1 MSKPVKQLLFI
12 FIFALLFST
21 ESRPLYASTSEKY
34 FMEAK
39 QTSDLND
46 KIRFLSMAL
55 KLKGDF
61 SEALILRAECH
72 FQNND
77 PGAAE
82 KDLEAFE
89 ALGKITARSI
99 VLRGNMAHR
108 NGLLDKAEEFFEKAL
123 QTDPKYPEAHFRI
136 AHLFISLGQLK
147 SNPSYYEKALKHFIA
162 VPKGT
167 PFYQFSLI
175 QQAKCQEYFQKYE
188 EAEKAY
194 QSLTSEDATNSV
206 FFFNL
211 GRLQYIN
218 NRFEESF
225 KNLDKACDLT
235 FSEKSYTLFYPLFRY
250 AVTVMKSKNS
260 ESAQY
265 QLNRFLDSLPNAPE
279 GLLFQNKLSV
289 EDFKKTVFDNERF
302 NALPPGRQK
311 LLRIESTC
319 LKGYY
324 FLMQKETKLALEA
337 FREAATLLSFGSDL
351 ASLARFEAERL
362 TLEEEVQ

>member
-1 MSKPVKQLLFI
+1 MKQLFFVFI
-12 FIFALLFST
+12 FSLLFSL
-21 ESRPLYASTSEKY
+21 ESFPLYASTAEKY
-34 FMEAK
+34 YLESQ
-39 QTSDLND
+39 QTEDLNE

-55 KLKGDF
+55 KLKADF
-61 SEALILRAECH
+61 PEALILRGECH

-82 KDLEAFE
+82 KDLEAYE
-89 ALGKITARSI
+89 ALGKISARST
-99 VLRGNMAHR
+99 VLRGNMAQR
-108 NGLLDKAEEFFEKAL
+108 NGLLDKAEQFFGRAL
-123 QTDPKYPEAHFRI
+123 EIDPKYPEAHFRI

-147 SNPSYYEKALKHFIA
+147 ENSSYYEKALTHFIS
-162 VPKGT
+162 VPKES

-194 QSLTSEDATNSV
+194 QNLTNEDETNSV

-218 NRFEESF
+218 NRFEEALG
-225 KNLDKACDLT
+225 NLDKACNLT

-250 AVTVMKSKNS
+250 AVTVMKSANL

-265 QLNRFLDSLPNAPE
+265 QLNRFLDQLPNTPE
-279 GLLFQNKLSV
+279 GLLFQNKISA
-289 EDFKKTVFDNERF
+289 EEFMKAAFEGEPYKTM
-302 NALPPGRQK
+302 PPGRQK
-311 LLRIESTC
+311 LFKIEYTC

-324 FLMQKETKLALEA
+324 FLTQKQTKQALEA
-337 FREAATLLSFGSDL
+337 FKEAAALFSYGSDF

-362 TLEEEVQ
+362 TLEEEIK